1 MVNIPFLSL
10 RGEKGKKNLVSYLKG
25 TFNIS
30 FIFFV

>member
-1 MVNIPFLSL
+1 MVNVPSYPLE
-10 RGEKGKKNLVSYLKG
+10 EKREKKNLASYLKG